1 MSRLPEL
8 TPETMTPEQR
18 QVYDRIVGGPR
29 GGIGGPFLPWLHS
42 PILADRAQSLGEF
55 CRFHSALPSR
65 LSELAILVTGRFW
78 RAQFEWYMHARMALK
93 AGVAPEI
100 IAAIEA
106 KRTPSFVNRDEEIVY
121 TFATELHTKHEVG
134 DVTYATARAV
144 LGDAG
149 VVDLVAILGYYT
161 LVSMTLNVFQVP
173 VPGGTLPLAD

>member
-8 TPETMTPEQR
+8 TLETMTAEQR

-29 GGIGGPFLPWLHS
+29 GTIGGPFLPWLQS
-42 PILADRAQSLGEF
+42 PVLADRAQSLGEF
-55 CRFHSALPSR
+55 CRFRSALSPR

-100 IAAIEA
+100 IAAIETRKA
-106 KRTPSFVNRDEEIVY
+106 PSFVNRDEEIVY
-121 TFATELHTKHEVG
+121 AFSTELHTQHEVS
-134 DVTYATARAV
+134 DATYAAARAI

-161 LVSMTLNVFQVP
+161 LVSMTLNVFEVR
-173 VPGGTLPLAD
+173 VPGDTLPLAD

>member
-8 TPETMTPEQR
+8 TPDTMTAEQR
-18 QVYDRIVGGPR
+18 HVYDRIVSGPR

-42 PILADRAQSLGEF
+42 PELADRAQNLGEF
-55 CRFHSALPSR
+55 CRFRSALPPR

-93 AGVAPEI
+93 AGVSPDI

-106 KRTPSFVNRDEEIVY
+106 RKTPTFANRDEEIVY
-121 TFATELHTKHEVG
+121 TFARELHADHNVS
-134 DVTYATARAV
+134 DATYAAARDV
-144 LGDAG
+144 LSTAG

-173 VPGGTLPLAD
+173 VPGGAVPLAD